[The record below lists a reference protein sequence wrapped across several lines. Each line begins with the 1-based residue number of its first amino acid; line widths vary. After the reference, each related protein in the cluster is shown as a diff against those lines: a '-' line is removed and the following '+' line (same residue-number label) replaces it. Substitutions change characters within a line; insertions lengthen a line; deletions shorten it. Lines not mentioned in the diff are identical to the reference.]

1 MEERLI
7 SIHNNDQAS
16 LIIEILV
23 NSENFNELIQRVTAV
38 STVLNADNDLLE
50 SQQQDLKKLKLK
62 N

>member
-1 MEERLI
+1 MEERLV

-23 NSENFNELIQRVTAV
+23 DSENFNELIQRVTAV
-38 STVLNADNDLLE
+38 STVLNADKDLLE
-50 SQQQDLKKLKLK
+50 SHKTRFKT